1 MLVDYWRSDVNKNK
15 EGETGRSECEVTKTR
30 YLEAEEL
37 REIWDLSWKS
47 SFQNKL
53 GHVVC
58 VILTSSLRR
67 FLQTG
72 LPLFCGAQFRSI
84 QLFLIA
90 APFSW
95 LPHCGQPLSLFHS
108 FLLLFFKAGA
118 AGYLQ
123 NDQFSA
129 SPSKLK
135 IVCYIAMSPVATGLP
150 FLYTC
155 ALSHDC

>member
-1 MLVDYWRSDVNKNK
+1 MNRNKQ
-15 EGETGRSECEVTKTR
+15 GETGRSEFEVTKTR

-67 FLQTG
+67 FLLTS
-72 LPLFCGAQFRSI
+72 LPLYSEHSSDPSSCFSLLLLSPGFHTVPRCSAYSI
-84 QLFLIA
+84 LL
-90 APFSW
+90 
-95 LPHCGQPLSLFHS
+95 
-108 FLLLFFKAGA
+108 LLLFFKAGA

-123 NDQFSA
+123 NDLFSA
-129 SPSKLK
+129 SLSKLK
-135 IVCYIAMSPVATGLP
+135 IVCYISMSPVTTGLH
-150 FLYTC
+150 FLPTC
-155 ALSHDC
+155 ALSHDW